1 MKTENTLDTIKREFL
16 EMYRTEMQA
25 LSFKTSNVLYYGKE
39 GPYLLTSCTAN
50 SPANIRCF
58 EIVTHA
64 EMKANP
70 QKRAAAFSDADFI
83 LKAIHTMDLSAAELI
98 YDTFLLS
105 FGKMTLPS
113 YNKTEQPSM
122 VCSRPEMVL
131 RITRES
137 YPADAGQNSGVAVRE
152 KATLHQALFA
162 QPDLMA

>member
-1 MKTENTLDTIKREFL
+1 MKTENTLDTINREFL
-16 EMYRTEMQA
+16 EMFRTETQA

-39 GPYLLTSCTAN
+39 GPYLLTSCTAS
-50 SPANIRCF
+50 SPATIRCF

-83 LKAIHTMDLSAAELI
+83 LKAIHTMDLSAEELSNDI
-98 YDTFLLS
+98 FSLS

-113 YNKTEQPSM
+113 YSKTEQPSM
-122 VCSRPEMVL
+122 VCSRPVKVL
-131 RITRES
+131 RISRES
-137 YPADAGQNSGVAVRE
+137 SPADTGLSSGVAVRE

-162 QPDLMA
+162 QPDFMA

>member
-64 EMKANP
+64 EMNVNP

-83 LKAIHTMDLSAAELI
+83 LKAIHTMDLSAEDLSNDI
-98 YDTFLLS
+98 FSLS

-122 VCSRPEMVL
+122 VCSRPVMVL
-131 RITRES
+131 LIARES
-137 YPADAGQNSGVAVRE
+137 SPADTDRNSSVAVRE

-162 QPDLMA
+162 QPDFMA

>member
-1 MKTENTLDTIKREFL
+1 MKTENTLDTINREFL
-16 EMYRTEMQA
+16 EMFRTETQA

-39 GPYLLTSCTAN
+39 GPYLLTSCTAS

-83 LKAIHTMDLSAAELI
+83 LKAIHTMDLSAEELSNDI
-98 YDTFLLS
+98 FSLS
-105 FGKMTLPS
+105 FGKMTLPLH
-113 YNKTEQPSM
+113 NETEQPSM

-131 RITRES
+131 RITRKS
-137 YPADAGQNSGVAVRE
+137 SPADTNRNSGVAVRE

-162 QPDLMA
+162 QPDFMA